1 MSVPR
6 LLLGGLKMPLDMVA
20 KDVIAKRMADYV
32 GHGMG
37 EKCEVFAV
45 VALQMMTEVY
55 NAGYAAG
62 HHDTVEGY
70 YVTVLD
76 RDKKEYHSGD
86 VEALVSEME

>member
-1 MSVPR
+1 
-6 LLLGGLKMPLDMVA
+6 MPLNFGA

-32 GHGMG
+32 GHGMA

-76 RDKKEYHSGD
+76 KDKQTYHSGD
-86 VEALVSEME
+86 VEALVSEMK

>member
-1 MSVPR
+1 MT
-6 LLLGGLKMPLDMVA
+6 LDLGA
-20 KDVIAKRMADYV
+20 KDVIAKRMADCV
-32 GHGMG
+32 GHGMA

-45 VALQMMTEVY
+45 VALKMMTEVY